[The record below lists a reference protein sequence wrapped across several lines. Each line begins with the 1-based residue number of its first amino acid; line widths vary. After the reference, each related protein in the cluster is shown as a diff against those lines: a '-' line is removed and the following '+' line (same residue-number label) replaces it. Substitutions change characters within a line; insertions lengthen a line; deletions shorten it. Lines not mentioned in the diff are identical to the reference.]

1 MKQAF
6 DVWDEMLNGDIYPYP
21 NYFHNITGLNDY
33 DNFINS
39 AATTQRFRSAPL
51 RPPVRPPAVSTLVP
65 SSVPSFRAPLTLRG
79 VATDSSGM
87 QQYNGLQRCTAH
99 PSRPPARP
107 SRAGCLPRCMAHAH
121 CGAADAPA
129 EFGYYAAFMT
139 QPGMRETL
147 HVGLNA
153 TFNNGHACEV
163 GRAGGRAG
171 GRRATGPAAAG
182 ERRCRAR
189 SDTWRATC
197 NARRVTRSTRRCWRA

>member
-1 MKQAF
+1 
-6 DVWDEMLNGDIYPYP
+6 
-21 NYFHNITGLNDY
+21 
-33 DNFINS
+33 
-39 AATTQRFRSAPL
+39 
-51 RPPVRPPAVSTLVP
+51 
-65 SSVPSFRAPLTLRG
+65 
-79 VATDSSGM
+79 
-87 QQYNGLQRCTAH
+87 
-99 PSRPPARP
+99 
-107 SRAGCLPRCMAHAH
+107 MAHAH

-163 GRAGGRAG
+163 GRAGGRVG

-189 SDTWRATC
+189 SDTWHTTC
-197 NARRVTRSTRRCWRA
+197 NARRATRDVQRATCNMRRGWRA